1 MCVLNLNMKIYLL
14 ILLILFST
22 ICKSQTLL
30 ISVSKNKF
38 GKDETLS
45 LIVSQIHNIEN
56 YQNIGIYN
64 EIIISFENND
74 YRFISNP
81 NYLDYSNSYLIED
94 LNTLS
99 QYTLY
104 FTEIPI
110 IIINSGNPIIDEPKV
125 FANFVY
131 TDQNKTINS
140 NIGIELRGVNSQNY
154 PKKTYDIE
162 FWEDEIGYEKI
173 DVKFGE
179 LREDDDWILDA
190 LYNEPLRIRSYIANK
205 LWKEMHTPNYIDYEI
220 EAKSGADVMYV
231 EMFLNGKYNGIYN
244 ISEQVDRKQLKL
256 KKFNGNIRGELYKGI
271 SWGASTFSN
280 LTFYNNSNRIWS
292 GYEFEYPNED
302 DITDWNNLYQFTDFV
317 INSSESDFI
326 TNVWTEFNKANFI
339 DYFLFINLIRG
350 TDNTGKNIYLGKYRE
365 DEPYFY
371 VPWDLDGCFGTI
383 WNGTNENITDDILIN
398 GFIYRVLD
406 ENPSNTFTNIAS
418 NWFDYRDDIFSLNS
432 LSKSITNIYNFFL
445 ENKVYERESLVYDN
459 DLFDSQSLSYILN
472 WLENRLTYLDNYFT
486 NINSYNFT
494 ISSIK
499 FKIYPNPATNK
510 ILISSAKGIN
520 NKNFKIFNSLGQ
532 IISSGYIKNQQIKI
546 EHLERG
552 LYYINIGGKSVKM
565 IKN

>member
-1 MCVLNLNMKIYLL
+1 
-14 ILLILFST
+14 
-22 ICKSQTLL
+22 
-30 ISVSKNKF
+30 
-38 GKDETLS
+38 
-45 LIVSQIHNIEN
+45 
-56 YQNIGIYN
+56 
-64 EIIISFENND
+64 
-74 YRFISNP
+74 
-81 NYLDYSNSYLIED
+81 
-94 LNTLS
+94 
-99 QYTLY
+99 
-104 FTEIPI
+104 
-110 IIINSGNPIIDEPKV
+110 
-125 FANFVY
+125 
-131 TDQNKTINS
+131 
-140 NIGIELRGVNSQNY
+140 
-154 PKKTYDIE
+154 
-162 FWEDEIGYEKI
+162 
-173 DVKFGE
+173 
-179 LREDDDWILDA
+179 
-190 LYNEPLRIRSYIANK
+190 
-205 LWKEMHTPNYIDYEI
+205 MHTPNYIDYEI

-244 ISEQVDRKQLKL
+244 ILEQVDRKQLKL

-339 DYFLFINLIRG
+339 DYFLFINLIRA

-432 LSKSITNIYNFFL
+432 LSNSITNLYNFFL

-510 ILISSAKGIN
+510 IHISSAKEIN

-532 IISSGYIKNQQIKI
+532 IISSGYVKNQQIKI